1 MLAGAVDQRK
11 MRREWD
17 GEEQPTSAYIC
28 EHTREKRGEDDAA
41 DEDARRKGDT
51 VAMVKEV
58 TLLKGMAFAGVEKAV
73 QRVENPDGDAEREK
87 GDRS

>member
-1 MLAGAVDQRK
+1 
-11 MRREWD
+11 MRGEWD

-28 EHTREKRGEDDAA
+28 EHEREKRSEDDAA
-41 DEDARRKGDT
+41 DEDARRKSDT

-58 TLLKGMAFAGVEKAV
+58 TLLKGMAFAGVEKAI

-87 GDRS
+87 GD